1 MRVTRDLCHCGH
13 SWTDNRWG
21 FSLIVN
27 TIIKYKSRMWMFEAC
42 RCSLCPS
49 NNDRP
54 IDFTRQFCVLHLKAF
69 LGLWEIIQ
77 LIWEIIQLISAH
89 RSKRVRETML
99 SITST
104 LLFSLGENSKIQFRL
119 FGRPSPVRLVLVSHN
134 TNKHI
139 EISLSLAC
147 FPTLRKWVSWESFQ
161 QIICN
166 SSLTNGDRKEKWW
179 KWLQAKPRGQ

>member
-1 MRVTRDLCHCGH
+1 
-13 SWTDNRWG
+13 
-21 FSLIVN
+21 
-27 TIIKYKSRMWMFEAC
+27 MFEAC
-42 RCSLCPS
+42 RCCLCPS

-77 LIWEIIQLISAH
+77 LIRQRTSGSFNAH
-89 RSKRVRETML
+89 RSKRVREMML

-104 LLFSLGENSKIQFRL
+104 LPFSLGENSKIQFRL

-139 EISLSLAC
+139 EISLSLVC
-147 FPTLRKWVSWESFQ
+147 FPTCRKWVSWESFQ
-161 QIICN
+161 QNICN
-166 SSLTNGDRKEKWW
+166 YSLTNGDRKEKWW
-179 KWLQAKPRGQ
+179 EWLQATPRGQ